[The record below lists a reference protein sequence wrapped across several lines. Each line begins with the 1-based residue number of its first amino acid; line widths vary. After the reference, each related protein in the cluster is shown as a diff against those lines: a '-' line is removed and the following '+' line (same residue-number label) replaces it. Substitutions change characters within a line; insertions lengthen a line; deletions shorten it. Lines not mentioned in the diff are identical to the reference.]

1 MVAKGAVSYNISPN
15 GSAGDWYWEVASN
28 RRIVARGLA
37 PTMEQA
43 RVDALRVGVH
53 RQPEEDLAEESDL
66 DEDLDLAE
74 GSMTSVLSRAQ

>member
-1 MVAKGAVSYNISPN
+1 MVREAPLSYNVSPN

-43 RVDALRVGVH
+43 RADAMRVGVI
-53 RQPEEDLAEESDL
+53 RQPEEDLS
-66 DEDLDLAE
+66 EDSVLAE
-74 GSMTSVLSRAQ
+74 ALTSLPSWAQ